1 VPGPPPGKCRAVLAA
16 DRRGMISV
24 RLKGGT
30 ASFRPLQLLCPK
42 GQISVFQVAR
52 SLAAALP
59 GLALVLSAGGIA
71 LVIGH
76 AAGLFRIAPC
86 RASLPHSSR
95 HASDPHRK
103 VHVLGRRTHG
113 WSRVRTS

>member
-1 VPGPPPGKCRAVLAA
+1 
-16 DRRGMISV
+16 MISV

-76 AAGLFRIAPC
+76 AAGLFRIARALP
-86 RASLPHSSR
+86 RIIASLLSTCFRSPSEG
-95 HASDPHRK
+95 PC
-103 VHVLGRRTHG
+103 LG
-113 WSRVRTS
+113 

>member
-1 VPGPPPGKCRAVLAA
+1 
-16 DRRGMISV
+16 MISV

-30 ASFRPLQLLCPK
+30 ASFRPLQLLYPK

-76 AAGLFRIAPC
+76 EAGLFRIARALPRIITSLLSTRFRSPSEGPC
-86 RASLPHSSR
+86 
-95 HASDPHRK
+95 
-103 VHVLGRRTHG
+103 LG
-113 WSRVRTS
+113 